1 MVVLQKKYEELQ
13 NPPPHHVTPER
24 DELNTFLMKL
34 LETIKQLPK
43 NEVKHCDSLIC
54 ELELICELDLE
65 YIMCPTD
72 PYVHKTMCTQERWHS
87 SNRTVPARDS
97 GDYAVRPT
105 NTKKYR
111 GKAGWKYKNNLIS

>member
-1 MVVLQKKYEELQ
+1 MC
-13 NPPPHHVTPER
+13 TPER

-65 YIMCPTD
+65 CIICPTASD
-72 PYVHKTMCTQERWHS
+72 VCKGICASKKQGKS
-87 SNRTVPARDS
+87 S
-97 GDYAVRPT
+97 GAVF
-105 NTKKYR
+105 TKSETLL
-111 GKAGWKYKNNLIS
+111 NF